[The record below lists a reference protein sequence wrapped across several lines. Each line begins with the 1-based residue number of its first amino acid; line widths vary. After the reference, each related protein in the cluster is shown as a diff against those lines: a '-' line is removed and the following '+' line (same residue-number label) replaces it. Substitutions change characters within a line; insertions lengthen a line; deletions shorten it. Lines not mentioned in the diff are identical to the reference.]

1 MALSLRACAS
11 RAASC
16 VTRRVTRGGV
26 QPLLVVAAVLTLA
39 GCGPDGQPSLITAQP
54 RGASVAFES
63 IDGLPPAQFGKLVD
77 NLNDEAQARR
87 LAVTSRE
94 GSATYRVRGYLAA
107 KVAKSETTVS
117 WTWDVFDGAQ
127 QRALR
132 ISGEESVKG
141 RHRDA
146 WAIADD
152 AMLHRIARSSMDQ
165 LATFL
170 TSAEVAPGT
179 PMAAAPAPAQIVLIG
194 DRDPTQEA
202 AGIFRIFNPQ
212 PDPALKT
219 RGAPEAPVARTAAV
233 PLPRARPNAAAGA
246 AMSDRATVSL
256 AAASH

>member
-1 MALSLRACAS
+1 MRFARGKS
-11 RAASC
+11 RNSRLLLAAA
-16 VTRRVTRGGV
+16 GV
-26 QPLLVVAAVLTLA
+26 LALA
-39 GCGPDGQPSLITAQP
+39 GCGPDGQPSLDAAQP

-63 IDGLPPAQFGKLVD
+63 IDGPPPAQFRKLVD
-77 NLNDEAQARR
+77 NLNEEAQARR

-94 GSATYRVRGYLAA
+94 SPAAYRVRGYLAA

-117 WTWDVFDGAQ
+117 WTWDVFDGDQ

-132 ISGEESVKG
+132 ITGEESVKG

-179 PMAAAPAPAQIVLIG
+179 PMAAAPAPAPAQIALIG
-194 DRDPTQEA
+194 DRDPTPEA
-202 AGIFRIFNPQ
+202 AGIFRIFKPQ
-212 PDPALKT
+212 ADPVPET
-219 RGAPEAPVARTAAV
+219 DGAAPKAPA
-233 PLPRARPNAAAGA
+233 PNRSGAAAAPPAGSRQA
-246 AMSDRATVSL
+246 GPRTVTL